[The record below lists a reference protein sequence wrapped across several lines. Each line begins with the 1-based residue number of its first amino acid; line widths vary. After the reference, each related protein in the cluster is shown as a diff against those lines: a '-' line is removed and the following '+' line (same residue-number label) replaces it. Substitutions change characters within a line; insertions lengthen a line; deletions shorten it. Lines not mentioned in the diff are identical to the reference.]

1 MRSILRQRTATFIAV
16 AGALAVALCGCSP
29 EESIPS
35 AAPTSARGEG
45 PFATDGDAL
54 AAAQKTYEEFMA
66 VANQIMAEGGASPE
80 RLDAVAA
87 PELAAAEKEGIEDFA
102 ARKLTVDGSS
112 TVSAAKLQSYT
123 PDAKDGLAI
132 VRAYF
137 CINVSAVEVLD
148 ENGASAVQPTRP
160 DTTPFEVVFDLDEY
174 DPPHLIVSAKTV
186 WGGEGIC

>member
-1 MRSILRQRTATFIAV
+1 MRLILRRRTATLFAV
-16 AGALAVALCGCSP
+16 TAALAVVMCGCVP
-29 EESIPS
+29 EEPLPS
-35 AAPTSARGEG
+35 AAPTSTRGEA
-45 PFATDGDAL
+45 PFATDDDAL

-80 RLDAVAA
+80 RLDAIAA
-87 PELAAAEKEGIEDFA
+87 PELAAAEKEGIDDFA

-137 CINVSAVEVLD
+137 CINVSAVDVLD